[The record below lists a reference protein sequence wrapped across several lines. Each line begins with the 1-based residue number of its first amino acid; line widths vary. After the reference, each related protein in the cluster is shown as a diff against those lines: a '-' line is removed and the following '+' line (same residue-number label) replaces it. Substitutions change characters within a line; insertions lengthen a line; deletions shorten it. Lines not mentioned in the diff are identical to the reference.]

1 MYNKVLLVNSIVC
14 LKWRP
19 FWERTR
25 GRGGHVIILLFLI
38 AFLIALLVK
47 AKFKYMCGVCRICNL
62 TLSSLCLLL
71 LFPSLWCLSFFSL
84 LFLFFLLVFFDLRKS
99 ENLNVKWSEFDTS
112 RPVPRGETIP
122 DILPVIGI
130 VVYFPALLVTKCETP
145 VRIAPVQGVKLVEE
159 LRKKT
164 AKDKKGK
171 DF

>member
-71 LFPSLWCLSFFSL
+71 LFPSLWCLSFFFPSL
-84 LFLFFLLVFFDLRKS
+84 FIFPLSFLRFKKIRKS
-99 ENLNVKWSEFDTS
+99 ECKVK
-112 RPVPRGETIP
+112 RV
-122 DILPVIGI
+122 
-130 VVYFPALLVTKCETP
+130 
-145 VRIAPVQGVKLVEE
+145 
-159 LRKKT
+159 
-164 AKDKKGK
+164 
-171 DF
+171 